1 MKNKQSIR
9 EGVSH
14 AYVVAKFICISICV
28 KSNPIFLLVQETS
41 TATVLRLYKET
52 QEELKPAKCKL
63 PYGITVQG
71 KIHLSILFLPE
82 VDQADKIFK
91 IKHNQLIKVRKE
103 FYLFYA
109 RVD

>member
-1 MKNKQSIR
+1 MQ
-9 EGVSH
+9 VYH
-14 AYVVAKFICISICV
+14 M

-41 TATVLRLYKET
+41 MATVLHLYKET
-52 QEELKPAKCKL
+52 QEELKPAKSKL
-63 PYGITVQG
+63 PYDIIVQG

-82 VDQADKIFK
+82 VDYADKIFK